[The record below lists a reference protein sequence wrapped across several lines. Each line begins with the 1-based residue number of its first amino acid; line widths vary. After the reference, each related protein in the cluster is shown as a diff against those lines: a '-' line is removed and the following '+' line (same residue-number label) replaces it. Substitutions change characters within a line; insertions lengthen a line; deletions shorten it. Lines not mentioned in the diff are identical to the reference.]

1 MAMLNAEIQG
11 QVRDLFGGL
20 AAPVKLVVFTQ
31 GEGGALECE
40 MCRETRELLDEV
52 AALSDKL
59 SVEVRDFVA
68 EAELAAA
75 YGIDKIPAVAVVR
88 GGDNGEPDKDYG
100 IRLYGIP
107 SGYEFGTLIEDITMV
122 SSGDPGL
129 APKTLA
135 VLESLPGPI
144 EIQVF
149 VTPTC
154 PHCPRAVLLGHRL
167 AMASDKVRASMVE
180 ATEFPHLANKY
191 QVYGVP
197 RTVVNDV
204 IHVEGAVP
212 ESMLLDKLAVLRD
225 PSAMQRLRTQWEK
238 NVN

>member
-1 MAMLNAEIQG
+1 MSFLNAEIQQ
-11 QVRDLFGGL
+11 QVREMFADLD
-20 AAPVKLVVFTQ
+20 APVNLVVFTQ

-40 MCRETRELLDEV
+40 MCRETRELLAEV
-52 AALSDKL
+52 TTLSDKL
-59 SVEVRDFVA
+59 SVEVHDFVA
-68 EAELAAA
+68 EAETAAA
-75 YGIDKIPAVAVVR
+75 YGLDKIPAVAIVR
-88 GGDNGEPDKDYG
+88 GGENAKDYG

-107 SGYEFGTLIEDITMV
+107 SGYEFGTLIEDISMV
-122 SSGDPGL
+122 SKGDPGL
-129 APKTLA
+129 GPKTLA
-135 VLESLPGPI
+135 ALESLPGPI
-144 EIQVF
+144 QIQVF

-167 AMASDKVRASMVE
+167 AMASDKVTAAMVE

-212 ESMLLDKLAVLRD
+212 ESMLMDKMAVLAD
-225 PSAMQRLRTQWEK
+225 DGTMLRLRAQWEK
-238 NVN
+238 NLN

>member
-1 MAMLNAEIQG
+1 MSFLNAEIQQ
-11 QVRDLFGGL
+11 QVREMFGGL
-20 AAPVKLVVFTQ
+20 DAPVKLHVFTQ

-40 MCRETRELLDEV
+40 MCRETRELLEEV
-52 AALSDKL
+52 ASLSGKL
-59 SVEVRDFVA
+59 SVEVHDFVA
-68 EAELAAA
+68 DADTAAA
-75 YGIDKIPAVAVVR
+75 YGIDKIPAVAIVR
-88 GGDNGEPDKDYG
+88 GGEEAKDYG

-122 SSGDPGL
+122 SKGDPGL
-129 APKTLA
+129 NTKVLA
-135 VLESLPGPI
+135 ALEALPGPI
-144 EIQVF
+144 NIQVF

-154 PHCPRAVLLGHRL
+154 PYCPRAVLLGHKL
-167 AMASDKVRASMVE
+167 AMASDKVTASMVE

-212 ESMLLDKLAVLRD
+212 ETMLLDKMAVLAD
-225 PSAMQRLRTQWEK
+225 DGAMQRLRTQWEK
-238 NVN
+238 NLN